1 MKTKIFIY
9 LFAFTALILVFQLV
23 NSSKVVKYQA
33 GIIAEKVARIDTLK
47 VVLDKV
53 ESKYEE
59 DVYFSLDQ
67 NEEAQAFYPDEDPA
81 VIIEL
86 VKEKLYESNTIKGD
100 NPLVLYSG
108 AGKFFLI
115 NKIKVLNH
123 KWVIADF
130 SDGTDW
136 GEILIEYQIRGGEI
150 KLNVLDQLLYYND

>member
-33 GIIAEKVARIDTLK
+33 DIIAEKVARIDTLK
-47 VVLDKV
+47 VSL
-53 ESKYEE
+53 ENISSKYDD

-67 NEEAQAFYPDEDPA
+67 NDEAKAFYPNNDPA
-81 VIIEL
+81 EIIQW
-86 VKEKLYESNTIKGD
+86 VKDKIYESNTAKGD

-108 AGKFFLI
+108 DGRKFLI

-136 GEILIEYQIRGGEI
+136 GEILIEYSIIGEEV
-150 KLNVLDQLLYYND
+150 KLNVLDQLLLH

>member
-53 ESKYEE
+53 ESKYAE

-81 VIIEL
+81 VIIKL
-86 VKEKLYESNTIKGD
+86 VKEKLYESNTIKGN

-108 AGKFFLI
+108 AEKKFLI

>member
-9 LFAFTALILVFQLV
+9 LFAFTALILVFQIV
-23 NSSKVVKYQA
+23 NSSKVVKYQDE
-33 GIIAEKVARIDTLK
+33 IIAEKVARIDTLK
-47 VVLDKV
+47 VSLENIV
-53 ESKYEE
+53 SKYDD

-67 NEEAQAFYPDEDPA
+67 NDEAKAFYPDNDPTE
-81 VIIEL
+81 IIQW
-86 VKEKLYESNTIKGD
+86 VKDKIYESNTAKWD

-108 AGKFFLI
+108 DGRKFLI

-136 GEILIEYQIRGGEI
+136 GEILIEYSIIGEEV
-150 KLNVLDQLLYYND
+150 KLNVLDQLLYYVD

>member
-23 NSSKVVKYQA
+23 NSSKVVRYQA
-33 GIIAEKVARIDTLK
+33 EIIAEKVARIDTLK
-47 VVLDKV
+47 VSL
-53 ESKYEE
+53 ENISSKYDD

-67 NEEAQAFYPDEDPA
+67 NDEAKAFYPDNDPA
-81 VIIEL
+81 EIIQW
-86 VKEKLYESNTIKGD
+86 VKDKIYESNTAKGD
-100 NPLVLYSG
+100 NPLVIYSVDSR
-108 AGKFFLI
+108 KFLI

-136 GEILIEYQIRGGEI
+136 GEILIEYSIIGEEV
-150 KLNVLDQLLYYND
+150 KLNVLDQLLYYTD

>member
-47 VVLDKV
+47 VALDKV
-53 ESKYEE
+53 ESKYAE

-108 AGKFFLI
+108 ARKKFLI

>member
-33 GIIAEKVARIDTLK
+33 EIIAEKVARIDTLK
-47 VVLDKV
+47 VSL
-53 ESKYEE
+53 ENISSKYDD

-67 NEEAQAFYPDEDPA
+67 NDEAKAFYPDNDPA
-81 VIIEL
+81 EIIQW
-86 VKEKLYESNTIKGD
+86 VKDKVYESNTAKGD

-108 AGKFFLI
+108 DGRKFLI

-136 GEILIEYQIRGGEI
+136 GEILIEYSIIGEEV
-150 KLNVLDQLLYYND
+150 KLNVLDQLLYFTD